1 MSTDALSPKTS
12 MKRSALGIK
21 TLNRNFAVLFSRSSS
36 PSSSFSSPPSP
47 PMTVAMNAFLCP
59 GTAYWRRPKL
69 LPAIARGESLFSARC
84 VLPQNCST
92 PMRTITL
99 AMMAEVRQLR
109 AVLAEACAGEG
120 GSTAICTDSGGLEGG
135 GAARIDEHCR
145 RRHRALRVPAI

>member
-1 MSTDALSPKTS
+1 MKKGATTMIENFGLLSGAVQGTEIYLMSTDALSPKTS

-69 LPAIARGESLFSARC
+69 LPAIARGEFLNT
-84 VLPQNCST
+84 V
-92 PMRTITL
+92 
-99 AMMAEVRQLR
+99 VRQLKR
-109 AVLAEACAGEG
+109 TPYYWGTPVVNLGMVQNL
-120 GSTAICTDSGGLEGG
+120 GLGFFYS
-135 GAARIDEHCR
+135 RF
-145 RRHRALRVPAI
+145 